1 MEANLFARASN
12 EDERAARFDGLAVD
26 LEKEDERSG
35 RAALLLL
42 DFQNEFASPGGK
54 LYADIAGVATDNG
67 MLEKVPKL
75 LRAAR

>member
-12 EDERAARFDGLAVD
+12 EDERASLAVD